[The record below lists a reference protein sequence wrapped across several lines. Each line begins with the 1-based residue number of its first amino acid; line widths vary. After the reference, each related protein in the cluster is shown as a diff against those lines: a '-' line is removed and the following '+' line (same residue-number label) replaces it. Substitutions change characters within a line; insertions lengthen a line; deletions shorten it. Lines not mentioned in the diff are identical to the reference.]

1 MANLRKVLFVSLCHF
16 RRWPTN
22 PRMYLLLILLAGY
35 INMMLYPVRDFCA
48 QYNVAISPWVF
59 PYLMAEPYSLLMVML
74 GIVLLFCDA
83 PFLDEEQ
90 PYVILRAGR
99 LCWCAAQILYMDMA
113 TIVYFLVVFL
123 LTVVLLLPCVQF
135 SADWGVA
142 INTLAQTDL
151 GFQAGVALPFPSEI
165 MLRLSPLQAIGA
177 ELGMASWIG
186 VFLGLVMFTLNALFN
201 RGVGAIAA
209 TAFAVFPLFI
219 RQTDWGLHYFSPV
232 SWASLVVLDFS
243 GNTTMPSVYYAAG
256 VLAVACATLI
266 LLDVWIVKKQNIEV
280 IKSI

>member
-1 MANLRKVLFVSLCHF
+1 M
-16 RRWPTN
+16 
-22 PRMYLLLILLAGY
+22 
-35 INMMLYPVRDFCA
+35 
-48 QYNVAISPWVF
+48 
-59 PYLMAEPYSLLMVML
+59 
-74 GIVLLFCDA
+74 
-83 PFLDEEQ
+83 
-90 PYVILRAGR
+90 
-99 LCWCAAQILYMDMA
+99 
-113 TIVYFLVVFL
+113 
-123 LTVVLLLPCVQF
+123 TVVLLLPCVQF